1 MPSGPPLARFARMAN
16 TTDERDKYAA
26 YTQTVLELP
35 GVADGRIDL
44 RRPIGDAER
53 ALLRA
58 VGLDRPF
65 AVMTGENPRGE
76 NDDDAPTDEEEQ
88 AREAR
93 NADDLARLVAA
104 LGAAHTPFVRID
116 GTAPDG
122 SYRERCVAVLLPRD
136 EALAL
141 ASRFEQ
147 LALFWY
153 DGDGFW
159 LLPAEAGAP
168 PLELPSR
175 RDAATGSDRE
185 ASGPGSQS

>member
-1 MPSGPPLARFARMAN
+1 VPAGPPLARFARMAS
-16 TTDERDKYAA
+16 TTNPNEKYAE

-35 GVADGRIDL
+35 GIEGGRIDL
-44 RRPIGDAER
+44 RLAIGDDER
-53 ALLRA
+53 ALLRS

-76 NDDDAPTDEEEQ
+76 NDDDASTDGEAE

-93 NADDLARLVAA
+93 NARRLATLVTA

-122 SYRERCVAVLLPRD
+122 GYRERCVAVLLPRD

-141 ASRFEQ
+141 ATRFEQ

-153 DGDGFW
+153 DGSAFW

-168 PLELPSR
+168 PLRLPTAGR
-175 RDAATGSDRE
+175 P
-185 ASGPGSQS
+185 PGK